1 MIVNSGVIN
10 IGDNNIITNTI
21 DYQAIISDLNILLE
35 YTENKKI
42 IKDAIKYAEKKDSDK
57 LKKVLRKVQKELV
70 LLVRE
75 LGLMALK
82 KYIECIF

>member
-70 LLVRE
+70 LLVRG

>member
-57 LKKVLRKVQKELV
+57 LKKVVKKVRKELV

>member
-42 IKDAIKYAEKKDSDK
+42 IKDAIKYAEK
-57 LKKVLRKVQKELV
+57 R
-70 LLVRE
+70 
-75 LGLMALK
+75 
-82 KYIECIF
+82 

>member
-10 IGDNNIITNTI
+10 IGDSNIITNTI

>member
-21 DYQAIISDLNILLE
+21 DYQAIISDLNIF
-35 YTENKKI
+35 
-42 IKDAIKYAEKKDSDK
+42 KYAEKKDSDK

>member
-57 LKKVLRKVQKELV
+57 LKKVLKKVRKELV